1 MMTDGR
7 IKLTSIG
14 FDKGDPYYK
23 PMPHSPFTIR
33 DQTDLTWSKN
43 KNPYVDYLLKP
54 NATK

>member
-1 MMTDGR
+1 MTDGR